1 MSNKLE
7 DRKNSLTEIYNQ
19 KIKELQQLEQYRVKL
34 TNELLEMK
42 GKLELLDEMAREEKI
57 EKEKKK

>member
-1 MSNKLE
+1 MNNLE
-7 DRKNSLTEIYNQ
+7 DRKNSLTEIYSQ